1 MLRNNYY
8 RNAASPLFPR
18 HEACVTSCCQMNIMQ
33 WKLFFFISLC
43 CSTFHRIGVFRLL
56 TYFKTA
62 VCFISEFL
70 FMTKQFCRC
79 YSIMSTYSPE
89 GKATVTRKAMT
100 KSHGQLMWRP
110 TLPGCGSTWASLA
123 GSCTTG
129 KTPT

>member
-1 MLRNNYY
+1 MQHPIISSPRGFCHFMLPNEYY
-8 RNAASPLFPR
+8 AM
-18 HEACVTSCCQMNIMQ
+18 EA
-33 WKLFFFISLC
+33 LFFISLC